1 MLTDAATAQMAVA
14 VTVIGSLV
22 HLTFRALH
30 VANKVFCSVHL
41 KHGFGIDLYNLE

>member
-22 HLTFRALH
+22 HLTFLALL
-30 VANKVFCSVHL
+30 VADNVFVSFRCLLNMS
-41 KHGFGIDLYNLE
+41 LYNLE